1 MNTIYN
7 LTQHQP
13 TAAQMNAGVG
23 QIVDGVPELLSFDE
37 PPTFS
42 EMVARAEKIV
52 GKLPE
57 LTDNTVGKAMI
68 GGAPFFM
75 PVLARAL
82 YDRCYEPVYAFSRR
96 EVVETTEPSGSVK
109 KTAVFRHVGFV
120 KDYTL

>member
-7 LTQHQP
+7 LTQHNP
-13 TAAQMNAGVG
+13 TADQMNAGVG
-23 QIVDGVPELLSFDE
+23 QIIDGVPELLSFDE

-52 GKLPE
+52 GK
-57 LTDNTVGKAMI
+57 AMI

-75 PVLARAL
+75 PVLARAP
-82 YDRCYEPVYAFSRR
+82 YDRHYEPVYAFSRR
-96 EVVETTEPSGSVK
+96 EVVETTEPDGSVK
-109 KTAVFRHVGFV
+109 KTAVFRHAGFV